1 MTKMASVILLLAGSL
16 VGHVIAAETAG
27 SKAAGSTLYFSSD
40 SEKFTSRRIGAEFMT
55 NFSHLEGKTGV
66 RYTDYYFE
74 KNDWS
79 RQGQQLNI
87 MHANVDKMTRDGWMI
102 DAGLF
107 RQNAHDLVT
116 FDTSYR
122 KTLRPQVAVELFAAR
137 DYIETA
143 TALDNGSYF
152 SFAGAST
159 DFLVTPKITV
169 VGLLGQQSF
178 SDGNRRNHA
187 RTRLIYQPNLDLG
200 LTLQA
205 RYRYFDS
212 SKSDVGGAYFN
223 PDRYDESMLA
233 VGWRQRVGNW
243 RTNLTAGIGSQQINS
258 DPHSTTKLLEAG
270 AEKQERSYAVRVRG
284 GYSRSAS
291 YGGPDY
297 RYSYLSSELLIPF

>member
-1 MTKMASVILLLAGSL
+1 MKKMAPLVILLASSIAS
-16 VGHVIAAETAG
+16 HATAAETAG
-27 SKAAGSTLYFSSD
+27 SKAAGGTLYFSSD
-40 SEKFTSRRIGAEFMT
+40 SEKFTSRRTGVDFMT
-55 NFSHLEGKTGV
+55 NFSHLDGKTGV

-74 KNDWS
+74 KNNWS

-87 MHANVDKMTRDGWMI
+87 MHANVDKVTRDGWMI

-116 FDTSYR
+116 LNSSYR
-122 KTLRPQVAVELFAAR
+122 KTLRPQVAVELFATR

-152 SFAGAST
+152 NFAGASA
-159 DFLVTPKITV
+159 DFIVTPKITV
-169 VGLLGQQSF
+169 IGLLGQQSF

-233 VGWRQRVGNW
+233 VGWRQRTGNW
-243 RTNLTAGIGSQQINS
+243 RTNLTAGIGTQQINS
-258 DPHSTTKLLEAG
+258 DPHSSTQLLEAG

-291 YGGPDY
+291 FGGPDY
-297 RYSYLSSELLIPF
+297 RYSYVSSELLIPF